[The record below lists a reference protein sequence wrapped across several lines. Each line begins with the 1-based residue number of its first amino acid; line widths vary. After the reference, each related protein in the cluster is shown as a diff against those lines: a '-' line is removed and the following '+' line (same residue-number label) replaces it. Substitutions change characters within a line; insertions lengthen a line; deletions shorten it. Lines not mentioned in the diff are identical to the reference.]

1 MTVLDIHSINVMV
14 ITYEINSQQQTGAE
28 INVKPGGVKGNYVD
42 INQDLT
48 SRNYIEVAAI
58 RHIYSPQNFIW
69 Y

>member
-1 MTVLDIHSINVMV
+1 MTVLDIHGINVMV
-14 ITYEINSQQQTGAE
+14 MPYEINSQQQTDAE
-28 INVKPGGVKGNYVD
+28 INVKGYGNYVD